1 MKNNHN
7 PMSQPSAPSVH
18 TLDCSKREFMRAAA
32 KLSVA
37 GAAAP
42 FALNLAGIGAAAAQ
56 TANDYKALVCVFLYG
71 ANDHN
76 NTIVTYDTASF
87 NAYTSARSS
96 ISLAR
101 ADLLPLTPSVALTG
115 NNAGREFALAKEL
128 APLKTMW
135 DQGKLAIMAN
145 VGPLL
150 QPTTKAQYTNLSVP
164 LPPKLFSHNDQQ
176 SIWQASSPEGA
187 RRGWGGRIGDLFASL
202 NTNPVFTCNSLA
214 GSAIFLAG
222 NTVGAYQLGTSGSV
236 TIAGLGNTLYGSAT
250 APSLM
255 RAIINEG
262 GTSLMSRDL
271 AATTSRSI
279 NADQQLSSAFATNVD
294 FPLPADLTTNNL
306 AAQLRVVSRMIAAR
320 TTLGAKRQIFLV
332 SLNGFDTHDDQLLTQ
347 PLLHAQLAG
356 ALTYFNANL
365 ESMNIS
371 NNVTTFTASDFGRT
385 LTSNGD
391 GSDHGWGSHH
401 FIMGGAVKGRQ
412 YYGTFPVMG
421 LNNNDE
427 VGSGRL
433 IPTTS
438 VDQYAATLAS
448 WFGVSST
455 DMSLVLPNIGN
466 FSNANLGFMV

>member
-1 MKNNHN
+1 MKNNQQTIN
-7 PMSQPSAPSVH
+7 APSVH
-18 TLDCSKREFMRAAA
+18 TLDLSKREFLAMAS

-56 TANDYKALVCVFLYG
+56 TANDYKALVCLFLYG

-76 NTIVTYDTASF
+76 NTVVTYDTASF
-87 NAYTSARSS
+87 NAYTNARAS
-96 ISLAR
+96 IALPR

-115 NNAGREFALAKEL
+115 VNAGREFALPKEL
-128 APLKTMW
+128 APLKTLW
-135 DQGKLAIMAN
+135 DQNKLAIMAN
-145 VGPLL
+145 VGPLVV
-150 QPTTKAQYTNLSVP
+150 PTNKTQFTNLSVP

-176 SIWQASSPEGA
+176 SVWQASSPEGA

-214 GSAIFLAG
+214 GSAVFLAG

-236 TIAGLGNTLYGSAT
+236 TIAGLGNNLFGST
-250 APSLM
+250 AAPNLM

-262 GTSLMSRDL
+262 GTNLMSRDL

-294 FPLPADLTTNNL
+294 FPLSADLTTNSL
-306 AAQLRVVSRMIAAR
+306 AAQLRIVSRMIAAR
-320 TTLGAKRQIFLV
+320 ATLGAKRQIFLV

-347 PLLHAQLAG
+347 PLLHTQLAG
-356 ALTYFNANL
+356 ALAYFNANL